1 MHRIEEKNMRRSR
14 IHTLIG
20 SLVCGALFSM
30 VTPPA
35 GAQTSQPDLKKM
47 SSSTVAADHRALAA
61 RYRAHAAEH
70 EADAARHD
78 ALVADLKARTADD
91 ETWDLARDAAHY
103 AQHSRE
109 AAEALSDLAALHEA
123 AADRLGPPDGEKT
136 PSAGGCCGKG
146 MAGKHSGMA
155 GKAHVTA
162 DKNAE
167 KSAEPNHS
175 EH

>member
-1 MHRIEEKNMRRSR
+1 MRRSL

-30 VTPPA
+30 ATAPA
-35 GAQTSQPDLKKM
+35 GAQTSQADLNRM
-47 SSSTVAADHRALAA
+47 SSSTVSADHRALAA

-70 EADAARHD
+70 EADAAMHD

-109 AAEALSDLAALHEA
+109 AAEALRDLAQLHEA
-123 AADRLGPPDGEKT
+123 TADRLASVEGEKT

-146 MAGKHSGMA
+146 MADKEKAMADKAKGMA
-155 GKAHVTA
+155 DKKAP
-162 DKNAE
+162 
-167 KSAEPNHS
+167 KSVAPDHAG
-175 EH
+175 H

>member
-1 MHRIEEKNMRRSR
+1 MRRSR

-20 SLVCGALFSM
+20 SLVCGALFSIA
-30 VTPPA
+30 TPPA
-35 GAQTSQPDLKKM
+35 GAQTSQADLNRM

-70 EADAARHD
+70 EADAALHN

-109 AAEALSDLAALHEA
+109 AAEALRDLAELHEA
-123 AADRLGPPDGEKT
+123 AAGRLEPVEGEKT
-136 PSAGGCCGKG
+136 RSAGGCCAKK
-146 MAGKHSGMA
+146 M
-155 GKAHVTA
+155 A
-162 DKNAE
+162 DKDAPT
-167 KSAEPNHS
+167 SAEPNHS
-175 EH
+175 AH

>member
-1 MHRIEEKNMRRSR
+1 MRRSR
-14 IHTLIG
+14 VHTLIG

-30 VTPPA
+30 ATPLA
-35 GAQTSQPDLKKM
+35 GAQTSAADLKKM

-70 EADAARHD
+70 EADAAMHD

-109 AAEALSDLAALHEA
+109 AAEALRDLAQLHEA
-123 AADRLGPPDGEKT
+123 ASERLGSAEGEKA
-136 PSAGGCCGKG
+136 PSAGGCCDKK
-146 MAGKHSGMA
+146 MVDK
-155 GKAHVTA
+155 KKTA
-162 DKNAE
+162 DKEAPT
-167 KSAEPNHS
+167 SAEPKHS
-175 EH
+175 AR